1 MDTSAR
7 LPRWK
12 RDAFRRSRWHHLAY
26 CVFHIISIPLN
37 CSDTALRVATT
48 GAKVIIL
55 VFRYASRKPGW
66 NFSYEAEAK
75 FIPVTGPAQST
86 GLMWRGPG
94 RVFHRIAPWNFM
106 WDKFWPS
113 VCAAQSRHSQRKK
126 RKCYPKQS
134 KYWAELDTVFRKEG
148 LVCERQARIKL
159 KQKNIK
165 ENKTF
170 TEIYLTVML
179 CYVWPRFWRLYPA
192 SKWRWKNMVYFH
204 KNREK
209 KSVLSTKYS
218 VVLTSAWD
226 RTVISKRSKCNN
238 IVTRP

>member
-26 CVFHIISIPLN
+26 CIFHIISIPLN
-37 CSDTALRVATT
+37 CSDTALRVATI

-86 GLMWRGPG
+86 GLLWRGPG

-113 VCAAQSRHSQRKK
+113 VCAAQSRHSVSKTIEILRRTRYSHPEGRIGMWTTSTHQFKTKK
-126 RKCYPKQS
+126 
-134 KYWAELDTVFRKEG
+134 
-148 LVCERQARIKL
+148 
-159 KQKNIK
+159 
-165 ENKTF
+165 
-170 TEIYLTVML
+170 
-179 CYVWPRFWRLYPA
+179 
-192 SKWRWKNMVYFH
+192 H
-204 KNREK
+204 
-209 KSVLSTKYS
+209 
-218 VVLTSAWD
+218 
-226 RTVISKRSKCNN
+226 
-238 IVTRP
+238 